1 MSRIRNFLALLRDQL
16 WVVPVLMTAAALP
29 LAYAMSGLGLSLGEP
44 RGTEFRWLFSGD
56 AGTARDLLST
66 LLSGLMTMTSLVVSI
81 TFVVLTLAA
90 GQLGPRLI
98 STFIRDRQIQAV
110 LGLFLATTLYVLVV
124 LRGLDE
130 ALGPGGVPHLAVTGA
145 SALTVACLFALLF
158 YVHKVARSIIADTV
172 VGKVAGE
179 LRSAVRAMLPEEG
192 ADTGDA
198 APGVG
203 AYPPL
208 AGWVSLG
215 RSGYVQTIDHEE
227 LVGVARRADAV
238 LGVAVRAGHFVLS
251 RGEHVEVRSLHAVDE
266 DTAGAIRAAFVVGP
280 GRSPAQDLEYAV
292 RQLVEIA
299 LRALSPGI
307 NDPFTAIAVVDR
319 LGAALEEVLARPAQ
333 PAVLRDAGGE
343 ARVIADR
350 SGVEGLF
357 DAALDQ
363 IRQAAGDHPAVLIHA
378 ADTLGKLAPVL
389 GREEA
394 RRAALEHLARLGET
408 AEGSRLAPGDRDATL
423 ARIERARRA
432 IEARP
437 VSRRGS
443 FHEEDAAADEEPG

>member
-1 MSRIRNFLALLRDQL
+1 MSRIRNLLALLREQL
-16 WVVPVLMTAAALP
+16 WVVPVLMTAVALP
-29 LAYAMSGLGLSLGEP
+29 LAYAMSGLGLGEP
-44 RGTEFRWLFSGD
+44 RGTDLRWLFSGD

-130 ALGPGGVPHLAVTGA
+130 ALGPGAVPHLAVTGA

-172 VGKVAGE
+172 VRKVAGE
-179 LRSAVRAMLPEEG
+179 LRSAVRDMLPGKG
-192 ADTGDA
+192 ADTGRT
-198 APGVG
+198 APTVT
-203 AYPPL
+203 ASLPR

-215 RSGYVQTIDHEE
+215 RSGYVQTIDHEA
-227 LVGVARRADAV
+227 LVGVARRAGAV

-251 RGEHVEVRSLHAVDE
+251 RGEHVEVRSFRAVVDE
-266 DTAGAIRAAFVVGP
+266 RLAGAIRAAFVVGP
-280 GRSPAQDLEYAV
+280 GRSPAQDLEYAI

-307 NDPFTAIAVVDR
+307 NDPFTAVAVVDQ
-319 LGAALEEVLARPAQ
+319 LGAALEDVLMRPAQ

-343 ARVIADR
+343 ARVVADR
-350 SGVEGLF
+350 SGVGGLF

-363 IRQAAGDHPAVLIHA
+363 IRQAAGEHPAVLIHA

-408 AEGSRLAPGDRDATL
+408 AEGARLAPGDRDATL
-423 ARIERARRA
+423 ARIGRARA
-432 IEARP
+432 AVEARP

-443 FHEEDAAADEEPG
+443 FHEEDAAADEKPG

>member
-1 MSRIRNFLALLRDQL
+1 
-16 WVVPVLMTAAALP
+16 MTAAALP
-29 LAYAMSGLGLSLGEP
+29 LAYAMSGLGLGEP
-44 RGTEFRWLFSGD
+44 RGTDLRWLFSGD

-110 LGLFLATTLYVLVV
+110 LGLFLATTFYVLVV

-145 SALTVACLFALLF
+145 SALTAACLFALLF

-203 AYPPL
+203 ASPPR

-215 RSGYVQTIDHEE
+215 RSGYVQTIDHEA

-238 LGVAVRAGHFVLS
+238 LGVAVRAGHFILS
-251 RGEHVEVRSLHAVDE
+251 RGEHVEVRSFHAVVDE
-266 DTAGAIRAAFVVGP
+266 RLAGAIRAAVIVGP
-280 GRSPAQDLEYAV
+280 GCSPAQDLEYAV

-307 NDPFTAIAVVDR
+307 NDPFTAVAVVDQ
-319 LGAALEEVLARPAQ
+319 LAAALEEVLARPAR

-343 ARVIADR
+343 ARVVADR
-350 SGVEGLF
+350 SGVGGLF

-363 IRQAAGDHPAVLIHA
+363 IRQAAGEHPAVLIHA

-394 RRAALEHLARLGET
+394 RRAGLEHLARLGET
-408 AEGSRLAPGDRDATL
+408 AEGTRLAPGDRAAAL
-423 ARIERARRA
+423 ARVGRARTA
-432 IEARP
+432 VEARP

-443 FHEEDAAADEEPG
+443 FHEEDAAADEKPG